1 MSNSLQ
7 PHGLYSPW
15 NSPGQNT
22 RVSSLFLLQGI
33 FPAQGSNPCLPH
45 CREVLYQLS
54 HKGILE
60 WLAYPFSSGSSWPYI
75 NASVKCDFAASPK
88 KWNLFPHPLTLVRTC
103 GFFLVKGIWYTC
115 SKTRPQE
122 TLYTSDFLSF
132 TSVQPECEQVWG
144 YPAEGWQTIWNQDEQ
159 SQLSYLRPFS
169 PQITWQLTT
178 DWNLSLAKFR
188 TA

>member
-7 PHGLYSPW
+7 PHGLYSLW

-33 FPAQGSNPCLPH
+33 FPAQGSNPCLLH
-45 CREVLYQLS
+45 CKEVLYQLS

-75 NASVKCDFAASPK
+75 NVSVKCDFAASPKK

-103 GFFLVKGIWYTC
+103 GFFWSKEYGTLVQRLGLKRLCILLISSHSPLSSQNVNKSGVILLKDDRPYGIKMNSPSWAILN
-115 SKTRPQE
+115 R
-122 TLYTSDFLSF
+122 
-132 TSVQPECEQVWG
+132 SVPRWSG
-144 YPAEGWQTIWNQDEQ
+144 HWQQTEI
-159 SQLSYLRPFS
+159 
-169 PQITWQLTT
+169 
-178 DWNLSLAKFR
+178 
-188 TA
+188 